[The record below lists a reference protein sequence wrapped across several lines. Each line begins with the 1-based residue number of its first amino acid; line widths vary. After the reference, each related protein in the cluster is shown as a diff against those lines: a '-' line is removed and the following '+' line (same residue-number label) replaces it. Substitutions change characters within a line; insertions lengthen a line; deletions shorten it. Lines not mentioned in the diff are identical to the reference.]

1 MTVKIVGELE
11 VDVERGVIYFHNY
24 TNGCSTLRICG
35 LKDKVADFSH
45 KSQLDITIPAAIVMR
60 SEMVGPVLPRQEVKI
75 TSFAP
80 KNFFLGDAQTTH
92 ITKAQARKE
101 RAEYKRKQADIEKEM
116 KDLGKKVWGPVDAAR
131 KERQTG
137 QSSTF
142 KKLYGKKQKKG
153 GRK

>member
-60 SEMVGPVLPRQEVKI
+60 SEMVGPVLKPPAVKKGPR
-75 TSFAP
+75 T
-80 KNFFLGDAQTTH
+80 FFLNEQHTTH
-92 ITKAQARKE
+92 TTKAEVRRE
-101 RAEYKRKQADIEKEM
+101 RARVRRLEKRVLARADHLLKQVK
-116 KDLGKKVWGPVDAAR
+116 
-131 KERQTG
+131 
-137 QSSTF
+137 
-142 KKLYGKKQKKG
+142 KKG
-153 GRK
+153 RKK